1 MKISKTEMKYFNMLF
16 ITKESKTKMKTFNML
31 FITKESKIE
40 ITKAKEKPILENI
53 KAKEKSTLGK
63 YTKADTAYKL

>member
-1 MKISKTEMKYFNMLF
+1 MKY
-16 ITKESKTKMKTFNML
+16 FNML